1 MKYEFSNTPF
11 NAETSHYSRQITKV
25 SGLILSMVL
34 SCQIATAT
42 NLEPKDLLIY
52 YAFPSSINLLFQ
64 GNAVAA
70 AEFGQYD
77 YVVFGEG
84 LEKDSHADHDNLGE
98 ILDDPAMASTTAFG
112 YIDLGVST
120 TNHSI
125 TEIKTRVDEW
135 VATGADGI
143 FFDDFGYDFL
153 TSRDR
158 QNEAVDYVH
167 DTYGLSV
174 VANAFRP
181 EDAFGSQFDASF
193 NPAQASTS
201 LNSTDFYLFESHQIR
216 LGQFQSETTWQA
228 KANLLKGFEDNI
240 GFKTLSITTNDAGD
254 PFTDYDEAQFFYSW
268 FSALMYGHEATG
280 WGEFEFS
287 ASGPSNAK
295 APFRARPNVDAGT
308 SFTTNSP
315 HIGSISF
322 TEWPPLKKIS
332 PDRLRV

>member
-1 MKYEFSNTPF
+1 MKCRFSDFLF
-11 NAETSHYSRQITKV
+11 NSKISYYSGEIAKV
-25 SGLILSMVL
+25 SGLIFSMVL

-64 GNAVAA
+64 GNAVAD
-70 AEFGQYD
+70 AEFNQYD

-84 LEKDSHADHDNLGE
+84 LEKNSYADRDNFGE
-98 ILDDPAMASTTAFG
+98 ILDNPAMACTTAFG

-125 TEIKTRVDEW
+125 TEIKTRADEW

-143 FFDDFGYDFL
+143 FFDDSGYDFL

-167 DTYGLSV
+167 NTYGLPV
-174 VANAFRP
+174 IANVFRP
-181 EDAFGSQFDASF
+181 ENALGNQFDASF
-193 NPAQASTS
+193 NPAQTSTS

-228 KANLLKGFEDNI
+228 KANSLKGFEDNI
-240 GFKTLSITTNDAGD
+240 GFKTLSITTNDAGG
-254 PFTDYDEAQFFYSW
+254 PFTDYDE
-268 FSALMYGHEATG
+268 
-280 WGEFEFS
+280 
-287 ASGPSNAK
+287 
-295 APFRARPNVDAGT
+295 D
-308 SFTTNSP
+308 
-315 HIGSISF
+315 
-322 TEWPPLKKIS
+322 
-332 PDRLRV
+332 